1 MSLKGPKKYNMASP
15 IRMRKRAARRQARKY
30 RKMSSEERLQ
40 RVEAAKARRAQNQKS
55 TSSVS
60 YKVSTPVD
68 KAAKVKAVKADIKKK
83 KSISK
88 QNEITIANRKAA
100 AAAKP
105 GETYIRTMKDG
116 TKKTVRAVKKAEKGS
131 SLKAVPKDNKG
142 LSKLPTG
149 VRNKMGY
156 AQDGGKLGGK
166 PKRYTENG
174 VTYVWDEER
183 QTYLGDMGGNVA
195 KGGLSSDFGTAFKAA
210 KRFGK
215 DEFTWQG
222 KKYSTKTKEEMKS
235 VKKMKD
241 GGKVGNLPKK
251 KKEEKVKAVK
261 KKKSISKQN
270 EITIANKKDGNRLL
284 KKSERLQ
291 KKDTKLKAKA
301 TEAYA
306 SEKDKKAGRIQ
317 DRRIRVQKRENKAF
331 SKGYG
336 KKLASGKK

>member
-1 MSLKGPKKYNMASP
+1 MSLRGPKKYNMASP

-116 TKKTVRAVKKAEKGS
+116 TKKKVKAVKKAEKGS
-131 SLKAVPKDNKG
+131 SLKSVPKDNKG

-156 AQDGGKLGGK
+156 AQNGGKLGGK

-210 KRFGK
+210 KRYGK

-222 KKYSTKTKEEMKS
+222 KKYSTKTKEKMKS
-235 VKKMKD
+235 VKKMKN
-241 GGKVGNLPKK
+241 GGKVGDPPKK
-251 KKEEKVKAVK
+251 KTVKALLKGAVEGAAERATGKPKMGYKKTVKALLKGAAEGAAEKATKKPKMGYMKTVKALK
-261 KKKSISKQN
+261 KKK
-270 EITIANKKDGNRLL
+270 
-284 KKSERLQ
+284 
-291 KKDTKLKAKA
+291 
-301 TEAYA
+301 
-306 SEKDKKAGRIQ
+306 
-317 DRRIRVQKRENKAF
+317 
-331 SKGYG
+331 
-336 KKLASGKK
+336 

>member
-15 IRMRKRAARRQARKY
+15 LKMRKRAARRQARKY

-55 TSSVS
+55 TSGTS

-68 KAAKVKAVKADIKKK
+68 KAARVKAVKADIKKK

-116 TKKTVRAVKKAEKGS
+116 TKKTVRAVKKAAYGSKIKKAEKGS
-131 SLKAVPKDNKG
+131 SLKVVPKDNKG

-215 DEFTWQG
+215 DTFTWQG
-222 KKYSTKTKEEMKS
+222 KKYSTKMKE
-235 VKKMKD
+235 D
-241 GGKVGNLPKK
+241 
-251 KKEEKVKAVK
+251 KVKTVK
-261 KKKSISKQN
+261 KKK
-270 EITIANKKDGNRLL
+270 
-284 KKSERLQ
+284 
-291 KKDTKLKAKA
+291 
-301 TEAYA
+301 
-306 SEKDKKAGRIQ
+306 
-317 DRRIRVQKRENKAF
+317 
-331 SKGYG
+331 
-336 KKLASGKK
+336 

>member
-116 TKKTVRAVKKAEKGS
+116 TKKTVRAVKKAAYGSKIKKAKKGS

-210 KRFGK
+210 KRYGK

-222 KKYSTKTKEEMKS
+222 KKYSTKMKE
-235 VKKMKD
+235 D
-241 GGKVGNLPKK
+241 
-251 KKEEKVKAVK
+251 KVKTVK
-261 KKKSISKQN
+261 KKK
-270 EITIANKKDGNRLL
+270 
-284 KKSERLQ
+284 
-291 KKDTKLKAKA
+291 
-301 TEAYA
+301 
-306 SEKDKKAGRIQ
+306 
-317 DRRIRVQKRENKAF
+317 
-331 SKGYG
+331 
-336 KKLASGKK
+336 